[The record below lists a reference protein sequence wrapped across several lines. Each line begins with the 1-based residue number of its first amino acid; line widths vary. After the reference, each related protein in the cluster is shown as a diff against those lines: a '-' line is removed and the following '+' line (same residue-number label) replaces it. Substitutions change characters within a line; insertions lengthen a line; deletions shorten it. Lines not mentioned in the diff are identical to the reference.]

1 MADSQSGAHTL
12 VGAVSFGFGCAR
24 VRYGYGLGMD
34 MGIDVQGYVDL
45 VQLLSGINNVD
56 IWGRPSVKKF
66 CFLDFFCTLYPPTFP
81 CILSSY
87 LSRIIFVEK
96 NLSFGEISDF

>member
-45 VQLLSGINNVD
+45 LQLLSGINN
-56 IWGRPSVKKF
+56 
-66 CFLDFFCTLYPPTFP
+66 
-81 CILSSY
+81 
-87 LSRIIFVEK
+87 
-96 NLSFGEISDF
+96 